1 MAQNVSRKTISEF
14 VITGFDHF
22 EKPMILGIVVLTV
35 YILIMLGNLANIC
48 LIVMDKC
55 LHQPMYLFICN
66 LAIVD
71 MLYCTC
77 SCPTMIGNLLIGVK
91 TISYVPCIIQMFVFG
106 LGFVMEVFTISVM
119 AFDRLLAIIKPLH
132 YHTILTNVRSVILTF
147 SLWILG
153 SATVAVMPGTV
164 LPQPFCYTTLKF
176 IFCDYGSVVRATCVD
191 PNPYFDLM
199 AILTFFLLFGT
210 FSFICGSY
218 IMIVIVIVKMPSKGS
233 KKKVF
238 NTCFSHLIVV
248 VCYYGPTFLIT
259 ILTRTGI
266 VLTIEERHGF
276 RIGTILGPSL
286 VNPFIYSFRTKE
298 IRNKI
303 LRIVSKV
310 GPSKE

>member
-1 MAQNVSRKTISEF
+1 MAQNVSRRTISEF
-14 VITGFDHF
+14 VITGFDTF
-22 EKPMILGIVVLTV
+22 EKTTILGIVILAL
-35 YILIMLGNLANIC
+35 YILVMLGNLANIC
-48 LIVMDKC
+48 FIVMDKQ

-77 SCPTMIGNLLIGVK
+77 SCPTMIGNLLVGFK

-119 AFDRLLAIIKPLH
+119 AFDRLIAIINPLR
-132 YHTILTNVRSVILTF
+132 YHSILTNVRSVILTF
-147 SLWILG
+147 MLWILG
-153 SATVAVMPGTV
+153 FAAIAVVPGTV
-164 LPQPFCYTTLKF
+164 IPLPFCYPTLRF
-176 IFCDYGSVVRATCVD
+176 LFCDYGSVVRATCVD

-210 FSFICGSY
+210 FSFICVSY
-218 IMIVIVIVKMPSKGS
+218 IMIVIVVVKMTSKSG

-238 NTCFSHLIVV
+238 HTCFSHLIVV
-248 VCYYGPTFLIT
+248 VCYYGPTFIIN
-259 ILTRTGI
+259 ILTRTGL
-266 VLTIEERHGF
+266 VLTTEERHGL

-286 VNPFIYSFRTKE
+286 VNPFIYSFRTKQ

-303 LRIVSKV
+303 LNIMTKV
-310 GPSKE
+310 GPTKE

>member
-1 MAQNVSRKTISEF
+1 MAQNVSRKTINEF
-14 VITGFDHF
+14 VITGFDNF
-22 EKPMILGIVVLTV
+22 EKPVILGIVILTV
-35 YILIMLGNLANIC
+35 YILVMLGNLANIC
-48 LIVMDKC
+48 FIVMDKH

-77 SCPTMIGNLLIGVK
+77 SCPTMIGNLLVGFK

-119 AFDRLLAIIKPLH
+119 AFDRLLAIIKPLR
-132 YHTILTNVRSVILTF
+132 YPSILTNVRSVILTSF
-147 SLWILG
+147 LWILG
-153 SATVAVMPGTV
+153 TAIVAVLPGTV
-164 LPQPFCYTTLKF
+164 ISLPFCFTTLKF
-176 IFCDYGSVVRATCVD
+176 LFCDYGSVVRATCVD

-218 IMIVIVIVKMPSKGS
+218 IMIVIVVVKMTSKGS

-238 NTCFSHLIVV
+238 NTCFSQLIVV
-248 VCYYGPTFLIT
+248 VCYYGPAFILNV
-259 ILTRTGI
+259 LTRAGI
-266 VLTIEERHGF
+266 VLTIEERHGL

-286 VNPFIYSFRTKE
+286 VNPFIYSFRTKA
-298 IRNKI
+298 IRDKI

-310 GPSKE
+310 GPTKE